1 VGELKCS
8 ANSPG
13 SGIARPIGSGVSP
26 YRSEAAGFIVGGRT
40 PAVQPIPRAAHKPL
54 AHLKTPAVAAT
65 EPPADQAVGVAN
77 LSLQRMRPVICITK
91 NRVRME
97 PMVITRPVKPLKKKA
112 YENSTR

>member
-13 SGIARPIGSGVSP
+13 SGIARPIGCGVSRC
-26 YRSEAAGFIVGGRT
+26 RSEAAGFIVGGRT
-40 PAVQPIPRAAHKPL
+40 PAVQPICQAAHKPL
-54 AHLKTPAVAAT
+54 AHLKTPAIAAT
-65 EPPADQAVGVAN
+65 EPPPDQAVGVAN
-77 LSLQRMRPVICITK
+77 LSLQRMRPVICITT

-97 PMVITRPVKPLKKKA
+97 PTVITRPVNPLKKKA